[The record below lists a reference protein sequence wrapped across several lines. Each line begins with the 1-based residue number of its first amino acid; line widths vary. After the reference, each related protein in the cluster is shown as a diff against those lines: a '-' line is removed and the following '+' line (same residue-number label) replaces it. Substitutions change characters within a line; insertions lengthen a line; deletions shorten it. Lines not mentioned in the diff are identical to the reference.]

1 MRRLIIKYDD
11 INDIHSVGE
20 IVKRWE
26 QKRQPVKSLKMEYQ
40 DKGMTVVA
48 YEEGYKDAI
57 IMVCRCLEITAG
69 RAGKIEKQD
78 L

>member
-11 INDIHSVGE
+11 INDVHSVSD

-40 DKGMTVVA
+40 NKGMIVVA
-48 YEEGYKDAI
+48 YENGYEDARIYEFELQEG
-57 IMVCRCLEITAG
+57 
-69 RAGKIEKQD
+69 
-78 L
+78 